1 MQENTLARLRVSRS
15 CQGNEITQPSPCIFL
30 HIYTA
35 WSMNHGVSPK
45 FPHSTFAQSMT
56 CIALTAH
63 EPQDG
68 TSLFSGPERVA
79 WIGWPFGRNTPC
91 YISGHLIVER
101 TLNWDKNVP
110 DIEIYL
116 LEATLVMEMMF

>member
-1 MQENTLARLRVSRS
+1 
-15 CQGNEITQPSPCIFL
+15 
-30 HIYTA
+30 
-35 WSMNHGVSPK
+35 MNHGVSPK

-91 YISGHLIVER
+91 YISGHLIEER
-101 TLNWDKNVP
+101 TLNWDKNVL
-110 DIEIYL
+110 DIKIYL
-116 LEATLVMEMMF
+116 LGGNICHGNDVLMYAAVVCARFFQANNPLL